1 MKMMTW
7 MGKRLTCFS
16 VAIVG
21 LAFLGTVAAIQ
32 APQKTTVRVDMDTK
46 IISLRGGD
54 LGSLDG
60 KTLAK
65 TFSVLAGC
73 DAICGTLVPRTS
85 MRWFGIPIAKGS
97 LSNKYLHGIGSSAAT
112 IAVSIFLAASGRTSV
127 EQAIAYGFAA
137 RLISMTLMILTDGEK
152 RVGMKFSMF
161 GVLWLVLTGTVYC
174 LFTKT
179 GDPLTLSKVVSM
191 VLLIHG
197 LFLYLKPSVFLRK
210 TVIAVGP
217 GRKQPQKSS

>member
-1 MKMMTW
+1 
-7 MGKRLTCFS
+7 MGKRHTCFR
-16 VAIVG
+16 VAMIGLAIVG
-21 LAFLGTVAAIQ
+21 SVAAIQ
-32 APQKTTVRVDMDTK
+32 PPKKTTTGVNMNAK
-46 IISLRGGD
+46 IASLRGGD
-54 LGSLDG
+54 LGSIDG

-85 MRWFGIPIAKGS
+85 MKWFGIPIARGS

-112 IAVSIFLAASGRTSV
+112 VAVSLFLAASGRTSV

-152 RVGMKFSMF
+152 KVGMTFSMF
-161 GVLWLVLTGTVYC
+161 GVLWLVLTGTVYS
-174 LFTKT
+174 LLT
-179 GDPLTLSKVVSM
+179 GMGDALTLSKVVSM

-210 TVIAVGP
+210 TAIAVGP
-217 GRKQPQKSS
+217 GKKQRKKRS